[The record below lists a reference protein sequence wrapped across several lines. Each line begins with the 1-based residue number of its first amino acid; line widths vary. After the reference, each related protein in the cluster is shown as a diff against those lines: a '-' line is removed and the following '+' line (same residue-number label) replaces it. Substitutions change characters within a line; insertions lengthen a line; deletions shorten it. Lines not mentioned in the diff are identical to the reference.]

1 MTLTKDALISAV
13 AKANGYPRNQAVELV
28 DIILEL
34 IKFRLAA
41 GEDIM
46 ISGFGKFCVKEKLE
60 RRGRNPATVEDMMLR
75 PRKVMRLRWSG
86 KLRDKINQYF
96 PVKVG
101 LLASY
106 QFFENVRYMASTSPF
121 KRAYA
126 GSGLWLGYAL
136 GKIETISVN
145 HTQYAIDIIYN

>member
-46 ISGFGKFCVKEKLE
+46 ISGFGKFCVNLTSPIFFADADIS
-60 RRGRNPATVEDMMLR
+60 GYQ
-75 PRKVMRLRWSG
+75 RWLSS
-86 KLRDKINQYF
+86 
-96 PVKVG
+96 
-101 LLASY
+101 LLILWP
-106 QFFENVRYMASTSPF
+106 QFFAAARAS
-121 KRAYA
+121 
-126 GSGLWLGYAL
+126 
-136 GKIETISVN
+136 
-145 HTQYAIDIIYN
+145 